1 MTLRAIDLFCGAGG
15 LSRGLSE
22 AGFEIVAAADSWETS
37 LRSYRANFPGHM
49 ALAVDAS
56 TITAES
62 LPTETTSSRL
72 DLIAGGPPCQG
83 FSIQRIGHD
92 LDDRNDLVLAF
103 ARVVSDLRPRC
114 FLMENVPGLLGRR
127 GRLVVQKFTRIM
139 TNSGYD
145 LQHAIVDAADFGVP
159 QSRRRVFFIGW
170 DRNTLPKFSFP
181 LPNLDEEQRQTVRDA
196 IRDLPPPPEDFS
208 PSAGDALHRRIRLS
222 TKNLERL
229 SLIPPGGG
237 FEDLPIEMRVEC
249 HKSGAARIGHRSV
262 YGRLAPDRP
271 AATITARF
279 DSFTRG
285 RFGHPW
291 EERNITLR
299 EGARLQGF
307 PDSHSFYGTQE
318 EIAAQIG
325 NAVPPTL
332 AYVFG
337 KALKE
342 FLEGDCSSV
351 ANDVQLAL
359 PFRSERQLTVAA

>member
-15 LSRGLSE
+15 LSRGLSD
-22 AGFEIVAAADSWETS
+22 AGFEIIAAADSWEAS
-37 LRSYRANFPGHM
+37 LRSYRANFPVHS
-49 ALAVDAS
+49 ALTVDAS
-56 TITAES
+56 TITEDS
-62 LPTETTSSRL
+62 LPVDVTSSRL

-83 FSIQRIGHD
+83 FSIQRIGQD

-127 GRLVVQKFTRIM
+127 GKLVAGKFTRM
-139 TNSGYD
+139 MVDSGYD

-170 DRNTLPKFSFP
+170 DRSTLPQFSFP
-181 LPNLDEEQRQTVRDA
+181 LPNPVQQERRTVRQA
-196 IRDLPPPPEDFS
+196 IGDLPSPPADFAS
-208 PSAGDALHRRIRLS
+208 PPGDALHRRIRLS
-222 TKNLERL
+222 AKNLERL

-237 FEDLPIEMRVEC
+237 FEDLPIEMRVDC

-285 RFGHPW
+285 KFGHPW

-307 PDSHSFYGTQE
+307 PDAHQFYGTQE

-325 NAVPPTL
+325 NAVPPPL
-332 AYVFG
+332 AYVLG
-337 KALKE
+337 KALRA
-342 FLEGDCSSV
+342 FLEGGTSTTSGE
-351 ANDVQLAL
+351 AQMAL
-359 PFRSERQLTVAA
+359 PFRPAGQLTVAA

>member
-15 LSRGLSE
+15 LSRGLSQ
-22 AGFEIVAAADSWETS
+22 AGFEIVAAADSWEVS
-37 LRSYRANFPGHM
+37 LHSYRANFPGHL
-49 ALAVDAS
+49 ALAADIS

-62 LPTETTSSRL
+62 LPTELTSSRL

-83 FSIQRIGHD
+83 FSIQRIGQD
-92 LDDRNDLVLAF
+92 LDDRNDLILAF

-127 GRLVVQKFTRIM
+127 GKLVAEKFIKM
-139 TNSGYD
+139 MIDSGYD
-145 LQHAIVDAADFGVP
+145 LQHGIVDAADFGVP
-159 QSRRRVFFIGW
+159 QRRKRVFFVGW
-170 DRNTLPKFSFP
+170 DRGTLSEFSFP
-181 LPNLDEEQRQTVRDA
+181 LPHLTSEQHRTVRDA
-196 IRDLPPPPEDFS
+196 IGDLPSPPEDFS
-208 PSAGDALHRRIRLS
+208 PTPEDRLHRRIRLS
-222 TKNLERL
+222 AKNLERL
-229 SLIPPGGG
+229 RLIPPGGG
-237 FEDLPIEMRVEC
+237 FENLPTDMRVNC
-249 HKSGAARIGHRSV
+249 HKSGASVIGHRSV

-285 RFGHPW
+285 KFGHPW

-299 EGARLQGF
+299 EGARLQTF
-307 PDSHSFYGTQE
+307 PDSHKFYGTQE

-342 FLEGDCSSV
+342 FLETGRSPVSDKT
-351 ANDVQLAL
+351 QMLL
-359 PFRSERQLTVAA
+359 PFSSEGQLIVAA

>member
-1 MTLRAIDLFCGAGG
+1 L
-15 LSRGLSE
+15 
-22 AGFEIVAAADSWETS
+22 
-37 LRSYRANFPGHM
+37 
-49 ALAVDAS
+49 
-56 TITAES
+56 
-62 LPTETTSSRL
+62 
-72 DLIAGGPPCQG
+72 
-83 FSIQRIGHD
+83 
-92 LDDRNDLVLAF
+92 
-103 ARVVSDLRPRC
+103 
-114 FLMENVPGLLGRR
+114 
-127 GRLVVQKFTRIM
+127 
-139 TNSGYD
+139 
-145 LQHAIVDAADFGVP
+145 
-159 QSRRRVFFIGW
+159 
-170 DRNTLPKFSFP
+170 
-181 LPNLDEEQRQTVRDA
+181 
-196 IRDLPPPPEDFS
+196 
-208 PSAGDALHRRIRLS
+208 AGDALHRRIRLS
-222 TKNLERL
+222 AKNLERL

-237 FEDLPIEMRVEC
+237 FEDLPIEMRVDC

-342 FLEGDCSSV
+342 FLEGGCSSV
-351 ANDVQLAL
+351 ANDVQMAL
-359 PFRSERQLTVAA
+359 PFRSEGQLTVAA

>member
-1 MTLRAIDLFCGAGG
+1 MTLKAIDLFCGAGG

-22 AGFEIVAAADSWETS
+22 AGFEIVAAVDSWEAA
-37 LRSYRANFPGHM
+37 LRTYRANFPAHR

-56 TITAES
+56 ALTAD
-62 LPTETTSSRL
+62 LLNTSSGL

-103 ARVVSDLRPRC
+103 ARIVSELHPRC

-127 GRLVVQKFTRIM
+127 GKHVAENFTRMMID
-139 TNSGYD
+139 SGYD
-145 LQHAIVDAADFGVP
+145 LRHAIIDAADYGVP
-159 QSRRRVFFIGW
+159 QNRKRVFFVGW
-170 DRNTLPKFSFP
+170 DRNALRQFSFP
-181 LPNLDEEQRQTVRDA
+181 PPSSAEEERRTVREA
-196 IRDLPPPPEDFS
+196 IGDLPSPPMDFS
-208 PSAGDALHRRIRLS
+208 AMPGDALHRRIRLS
-222 TKNLERL
+222 PKNLERL
-229 SLIPPGGG
+229 RLIPPGGG
-237 FEDLPIEMRVEC
+237 FEDLPVEMRVDC

-285 RFGHPW
+285 KFGHPW

-307 PDSHSFYGTQE
+307 PDCHEFYGTQE
-318 EIAAQIG
+318 EVAAQIG
-325 NAVPPTL
+325 NAIPPSL
-332 AYVFG
+332 AYAFG
-337 KALKE
+337 KALRE
-342 FLEGDCSSV
+342 FLEGRAAGPDEP
-351 ANDVQLAL
+351 QMTL
-359 PFRSERQLTVAA
+359 PLGRSGQLTVAA